1 MSFIRQTALR
11 QARLFSTT
19 PVARKTVVDSIKETA
34 DAVNKKIGQV
44 AAEGIQKTR
53 KTLSDLSCL

>member
-11 QARLFSTT
+11 QVRLFSTT
-19 PVARKTVVDSIKETA
+19 PVARKSMVDSIKETA

-53 KTLSDLSCL
+53 MVPQ